1 MLRREFLSATAAVA
15 ALLPAR
21 HLFATQLAQLE
32 KAGGE
37 LLART
42 LSGGETVLRAADV
55 EALATRVRGAIVL
68 PGQPAYDGARH
79 VWNGMYDKRPALIV
93 RCSGAADV
101 REAVNFAREHQL
113 LTAVRGGGH
122 SFSGKSTC
130 DGGIVIDLSSFDAV
144 TVDPLARTA
153 RVDGGALLGQLDHET
168 RAFGLATTTGTV
180 SHTGAAGLTLGG
192 GFGRLCRHYGLACD
206 NLRSV
211 DVVTA
216 DGRFLRASDSE
227 NPDLFWGLRGGGG
240 NFGVATSFEYR
251 LHLMN
256 PIILGG
262 EIGWPADQMAEAF
275 RFYVDFTRTAPDEL
289 NIDAFA
295 VTPPGATPMFVVEAC
310 WSADHARG
318 EQVLAPLRA
327 FGKPAFDKIGPMEY
341 VKIQQGADAINAI
354 GQRYYA
360 KSAFLPELSAGT
372 QENLR
377 EAFLAAPPGRRYDII
392 MSDVSG
398 AVARV
403 APDATAFP
411 NRGGRYWLALM
422 AIWTDP
428 AEDEGRIAVVREAW
442 KPIEPHT
449 DGFYTNLVSDVS
461 DAKIRSNYGRNYD
474 RLVTVKTRY
483 DPTNQFR
490 LNANVLP
497 KS

>member
-15 ALLPAR
+15 TLLPAR
-21 HLFATQLAQLE
+21 HLFAAQLAQLE
-32 KAGGE
+32 KAGDE
-37 LLART
+37 LLAKT
-42 LSGGETVLRAADV
+42 LSGGETVLHAADV
-55 EALATRVRGAIVL
+55 EGLAARVRGAIVL

-79 VWNGMYDKRPALIV
+79 VWNGLYDKRPALIV

-168 RAFGLATTTGTV
+168 RAYGLATTAGTV

-192 GFGRLCRHYGLACD
+192 GFGRLCRRYGLACD

-240 NFGVATSFEYR
+240 NFGVATSFEYS
-251 LHLMN
+251 LHPMN
-256 PIILGG
+256 PVVLGG
-262 EIGWPADQMAEAF
+262 EIGWPANQLAEAF
-275 RFYVDFTRTAPDEL
+275 RFYVDFTKSAPDEL
-289 NIDAFA
+289 NLDAYA
-295 VTPPGATPMFVVEAC
+295 VTPAGQPPMFIAEVC
-310 WSADHARG
+310 WSGEHAQG
-318 EQVLAPLRA
+318 ERVIAPLRA
-327 FGKPAFDKIGPMEY
+327 FGKPAFDQIGPVEY
-341 VKIQQGADAINAI
+341 VKLQQGSDQINAI
-354 GQRYYA
+354 GRRYYA
-360 KSAFLPELSAGT
+360 KSAFLPDLPAGV
-372 QENLR
+372 QESLR
-377 EAFLAAPPGRRYDII
+377 EAFLAAPAGRRYDILL
-392 MSDVSG
+392 SDVSG
-398 AVARV
+398 AVSRV

-411 NRGGRYWLALM
+411 NRGARYWLALI
-422 AIWTDP
+422 ASWTDS
-428 AEDEGRIAVVREAW
+428 AEDEARMAVVREAW

-461 DAKIRSNYGRNYD
+461 DAKVRSNYGSNYD